1 MTEKST
7 ENSLETVILAL
18 ANSITNESAT
28 RNSELI
34 EQLHDCFNKNEELYE
49 SEIQLTYLNFVEF
62 AAMPWFAK
70 YEVKD
75 KKNKTIINYIYNGIF
90 PHFIRKVIESNEGI
104 TCSGD
109 KESFV
114 VKKVQKAIMTGKTQ
128 NLYETYEGHEQIDKS
143 KWNEKAYWSPT
154 SFKNTDEVID
164 RFWKWYNVE
173 ANEEF
178 EEKEGHKK

>member
-62 AAMPWFAK
+62 AAMPWLAK

-75 KKNKTIINYIYNGIF
+75 KKNKTIINYIYNGLF
-90 PHFIRKVIESNEGI
+90 PHFVRNVIENNEGI
-104 TCSGD
+104 ACSGD
-109 KESFV
+109 KESFI
-114 VKKVQKAIMTGKTQ
+114 VKKVQKAIMTGENQ
-128 NLYETYEGHEQIDKS
+128 SLYETYEGHEQVDKS

-154 SFKNTDEVID
+154 SFKDTDEAID

-173 ANEEF
+173 TNEEF